1 MDGSVFAGAQI
12 PRCFVATNNTNE
24 RRSDAAHDRRPPTIE
39 NENGMKAAG
48 SVMKAAGKRMK
59 RSCTGGGGRFR
70 NDMIAATALAIRF
83 AIQLPAVLQNMLV
96 ATNGTKSATKRTD
109 SKSRRAY
116 PVPGAVHCNAMTHPG
131 ALQDTQMLG
140 LAELPVRNPPS
151 ITLASGREISKASLF
166 YVLQACGWAALYT
179 VCSIAAESKYGLWPA
194 LLDTLIWA
202 LCGCLITLAIRHVY
216 RRSRRLHHSYVA
228 IAATA
233 LIVSV
238 LLAPLWYL
246 IEHIALRTIL
256 PAVLQVDSWR
266 SQFSTYATN
275 ELREPLLLTQYLWPF
290 YCIILITWAALYY
303 GVNAILDLESER
315 ANVVNALKLADTAR
329 LRALQSNLN
338 PHFLFNALNA
348 IATLVREQDF
358 VTAPAMIDALST
370 FLRSTLERLDT
381 PELRVAEEI
390 ELIEQYLRIQRY
402 RFGNRL
408 HAVVEAQQ
416 EALGALI
423 PTLIL
428 QPLVENAV
436 RYGVLPREAGGSL
449 WVSVR
454 KEPAVLI
461 VSVEDDGPG
470 LNGGTLCAFG
480 MGLQNSSERLI
491 ALYGAAASLTIGS
504 RADGTGCAVVIRLP
518 FRLTPVIQPSDYAIE
533 ATRA

>member
-1 MDGSVFAGAQI
+1 
-12 PRCFVATNNTNE
+12 
-24 RRSDAAHDRRPPTIE
+24 
-39 NENGMKAAG
+39 
-48 SVMKAAGKRMK
+48 
-59 RSCTGGGGRFR
+59 
-70 NDMIAATALAIRF
+70 
-83 AIQLPAVLQNMLV
+83 
-96 ATNGTKSATKRTD
+96 
-109 SKSRRAY
+109 
-116 PVPGAVHCNAMTHPG
+116 MTHRVD
-131 ALQDTQMLG
+131 LHDTQQTLG
-140 LAELPVRNPPS
+140 LAEVPAKNPSS

-166 YVLQACGWAALYT
+166 YVLQGCAWAALFT
-179 VCSIAAESKYGLWPA
+179 VCSIAAESRYGLWPA
-194 LLDTLIWA
+194 LLDTFIWA
-202 LCGCLITLAIRHVY
+202 LCGCLITLAIHHVY
-216 RRSRRLHHSYVA
+216 RRSRRLHHSYIV

-246 IEHIALRTIL
+246 IEHISLRTIL

-266 SQFSTYATN
+266 SPFSTYAAN
-275 ELREPLLLTQYLWPF
+275 EVRQSLLLTQYLWPF
-290 YCIILITWAALYY
+290 YSIILFTWAALYY

-338 PHFLFNALNA
+338 PHFLFNALNG
-348 IATLVREQDF
+348 IATLVRERDY

-370 FLRSTLERLDT
+370 FLRSTLARLDT
-381 PELRVAEEI
+381 PELRVAEEL

-402 RFGNRL
+402 RFGARL
-408 HAVVEAQQ
+408 HAVVEAEQ
-416 EALGALI
+416 EARGALI

-454 KEPAVLI
+454 MERAVLI

-470 LNGGTLCAFG
+470 LNGGTFCAFG
-480 MGLQNSSERLI
+480 MGLQNSSERLN

-504 RADGTGCAVVIRLP
+504 RTDGTGCAVVIRLP
-518 FRLTPVIQPSDYAIE
+518 FRLTPVIQPSDNAME
-533 ATRA
+533 AARA